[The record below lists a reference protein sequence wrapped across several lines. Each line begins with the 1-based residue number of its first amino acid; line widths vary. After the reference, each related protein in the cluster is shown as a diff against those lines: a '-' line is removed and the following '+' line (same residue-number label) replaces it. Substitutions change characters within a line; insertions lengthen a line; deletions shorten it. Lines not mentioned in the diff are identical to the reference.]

1 MKIQFVI
8 PLSLFILVSGW
19 FIGTKTWESHTSA
32 TEIEKSL
39 CSKTFNKDDKNCQ
52 VIVLEPETSYNFNEI
67 KQVIPAVVNDVVNEK
82 TKQDQTSNNINNNS
96 QETSSIKVRKNK
108 RTYTKRGRRSKAKRN
123 FTRRRRN
130 SIHGSRTWQRT
141 DRFKDPKAMGDSNL

>member
-1 MKIQFVI
+1 
-8 PLSLFILVSGW
+8 
-19 FIGTKTWESHTSA
+19 
-32 TEIEKSL
+32 
-39 CSKTFNKDDKNCQ
+39 
-52 VIVLEPETSYNFNEI
+52 
-67 KQVIPAVVNDVVNEK
+67 VNDVVNEK
-82 TKQDQTSNNINNNS
+82 TKPDQTSNNINNNS

>member
-39 CSKTFNKDDKNCQ
+39 CSKTFNCPSRGINSPSQSSSRLKPTGN
-52 VIVLEPETSYNFNEI
+52 V
-67 KQVIPAVVNDVVNEK
+67 K
-82 TKQDQTSNNINNNS
+82 TGS
-96 QETSSIKVRKNK
+96 KNK
-108 RTYTKRGRRSKAKRN
+108 TSPSTPKTSEKKSPN
-123 FTRRRRN
+123 PP
-130 SIHGSRTWQRT
+130 T
-141 DRFKDPKAMGDSNL
+141 DDIGLENPGN